1 MSCSDLKLW
10 LLPAVVPCRDILTV
24 ATMAD
29 MSAEASA
36 KTLWMGDLAYWMDEA
51 FVYSVF
57 VGAPRG
63 SPVPMPRTHILF
75 VIEV

>member
-1 MSCSDLKLW
+1 
-10 LLPAVVPCRDILTV
+10 
-24 ATMAD
+24 MAD

-57 VGAPRG
+57 VGAPLG
-63 SPVPMPRTHILF
+63 SLLGKCEAAAASPLSTLSTGDLWHRDL
-75 VIEV
+75 